1 MGTMTLTRLKSAKF
15 DRVPCGTIPDRVGI
29 NGHPEVKK
37 YFFWCQNASPRDY
50 GDKWY
55 YPAEIIADN
64 DIILRKLRKKGVE
77 LITFFC
83 FANFSLSAP
92 RLSRYFLLQSK

>member
-50 GDKWY
+50 GD
-55 YPAEIIADN
+55 N